1 MSAWRKVSLRAS
13 PREVPESALKPT
25 FRLRGRSSPRR
36 QKQTPEQ
43 ALRLLRGQLPKA
55 VLAAQ
60 RPGRRRTVFSCR
72 PRRLRLCGR
81 VPLAYGGGRDVA
93 RDTKTQRPSCFLKTS
108 ASKRPKDRTDLA
120 VRDPAP
126 RRPQNPTPQPV
137 IPPKPAIFTLL
148 AFKPM
153 ARLDL
158 SLPHS
163 GCNRQ
168 ILGFSAIPSYTFAHG
183 NPEWPTDRGDG
194 AGRCA
199 WNLTGEIERPI
210 FLI

>member
-1 MSAWRKVSLRAS
+1 MRAS

-25 FRLRGRSSPRR
+25 FPLRGRSSPRR

-43 ALRLLRGQLPKA
+43 AQFVFSGVQLPEA

-60 RPGRRRTVFSCR
+60 RPGRRRIVFSCR

-81 VPLAYGGGRDVA
+81 VPLAYGGGTDVA

-108 ASKRPKDRTDLA
+108 ASKRRERPYGSGSERPRAEASPKS
-120 VRDPAP
+120 DPTTRHAA
-126 RRPQNPTPQPV
+126 Q
-137 IPPKPAIFTLL
+137 PAIFTLL
-148 AFKPM
+148 AFKPL
-153 ARLDL
+153 ASLDL
-158 SLPHS
+158 SLPNS
-163 GCNRQ
+163 GCSRQ
-168 ILGFSAIPSYTFAHG
+168 IIGLPAVPWYTFAHG

-199 WNLTGEIERPI
+199 RDQRWIERGD
-210 FLI
+210 FLFESAVTY